1 MTDGI
6 YHFNLGD
13 FSCTVF
19 RDAIDARPLEFLTT
33 SVSNQEVS
41 QALETLGLPS
51 DKVFLS
57 YNILMLERDGERT
70 LVDAG
75 LMQIEGRQGEVLKRL
90 REEGIQP
97 ETIKRVIITHTDF
110 DHVGGLIGMDGNL
123 FYPAAQIWLT
133 QDAWDWYHSEDVLAK
148 LDPKVAEFFRKLFPI
163 IADHVMFVEGEQEII
178 PGVCTIPTPGHRP
191 GHIALEITSGG
202 QTLLHLGDALN
213 SPVFVIRPDWLV
225 KIDTF
230 PEQGRITRQALLA
243 RAARENTLVFAAHP
257 TFPGL
262 GRIMRKG
269 NEFDWS
275 FVKG

>member
-1 MTDGI
+1 MSDGT

-41 QALETLGLPS
+41 QALESLGLPS
-51 DKVFLS
+51 DKVLLS
-57 YNILMLERDGERT
+57 YNILMLERNGERT

-75 LMQIEGRQGEVLKRL
+75 LMQIEGRQGELLKRL
-90 REEGIQP
+90 GEEGIRP

-110 DHVGGLIGMDGNL
+110 DHVGGLIGADGNL

-133 QDAWDWYHSEDVLAK
+133 QDAWDWYHSEEVLAK

-163 IADHVMFVEGEQEII
+163 IADHVVFVAGEQEII
-178 PGVCTIPTPGHRP
+178 PGICTIPTPGHRP
-191 GHIALEITSGG
+191 GHIALEITSKG

-213 SPVFVIRPDWLV
+213 NPVFVIRPDWLV

-243 RAARENTLVFAAHP
+243 RAASENTLVFAAHP

-269 NEFDWS
+269 NEYEWS
-275 FVKG
+275 FVEG